1 MKIGRRGA
9 LSLPALL
16 LPGAAGAQAQTAG
29 YPNRP
34 VRIVVSFT
42 AGGTTDVIARL
53 IGSQLERRWGQPV
66 VIDNRPGAGGN
77 IGTDHVVKSAPDGY
91 TLLVGSVGPLAVNMS
106 LYRNMPYDSRKD
118 LAAVT
123 LLAGVPNVLIVRPD
137 FPARDVPQL
146 VAEAR
151 RRPGQLSYAS
161 TGSGTSSHLSG
172 VMLDRMAGT
181 QTVHVPYRGA
191 VALNDMLAGRVD
203 FMFATIPSVIEQI
216 RSGRFRALAVSST
229 ARSRSLPEVPT
240 MVELGYPEFDA
251 SSWFGMVA
259 PARTP
264 PEIINKIAD
273 DVHVILRD
281 PGIEQQMVEQGAD
294 PVGNGPK
301 AFAAFIER
309 EVERWTQIVRAA
321 GATAE

>member
-1 MKIGRRGA
+1 MKIGRRGT

-16 LPGAAGAQAQTAG
+16 LPGAAAAQAQAAG

-42 AGGTTDVIARL
+42 AGGTTDIIARL

-137 FPARDVPQL
+137 FPARDVAQL
-146 VAEAR
+146 VAEAT

-161 TGSGTSSHLSG
+161 TGPGTSSHLSG
-172 VMLDRMAGT
+172 MMLDRMAGI

-216 RSGRFRALAVSST
+216 RGGRFRAMAVSST
-229 ARSRSLPEVPT
+229 TRSRSLPEVPT

-264 PEIINKIAD
+264 PEIISKIAD

-294 PVGNGPK
+294 PVGNGPQ

>member
-1 MKIGRRGA
+1 MTIARRATLA
-9 LSLPALL
+9 LPLL
-16 LPGAAGAQAQTAG
+16 ALPGLARAQEA
-29 YPNRP
+29 YPSRP

-42 AGGTTDVIARL
+42 AGGTTDIIARL
-53 IGSQLERRWGQPV
+53 VGAQLSERWGQPV

-137 FPARDVPQL
+137 FAAQDVAQL
-146 VAEAR
+146 VAEAK

-161 TGSGTSSHLSG
+161 TGAGTSSHLSG
-172 VMLDRMAGT
+172 VMLNTMAGIDT
-181 QTVHVPYRGA
+181 IHVPYRGA

-203 FMFATIPSVIEQI
+203 FMFATIPSVIAQI
-216 RSGRFRALAVSST
+216 RGGRFKAIAVSST
-229 ARSRSLPEVPT
+229 GRSRSLPDVPT
-240 MVELGYPEFDA
+240 MVELGFPEFDA

-259 PARTP
+259 PRATP
-264 PEIINKIAD
+264 RPIIDKLAEDVHAVLRQPEIE
-273 DVHVILRD
+273 R
-281 PGIEQQMVEQGAD
+281 QMVEQGAD
-294 PVGNGPK
+294 PVGNGPE
-301 AFAAFIER
+301 AFAAFIDR
-309 EVERWTQIVRAA
+309 EVTRWAAIVRAA
-321 GATAE
+321 NASAD